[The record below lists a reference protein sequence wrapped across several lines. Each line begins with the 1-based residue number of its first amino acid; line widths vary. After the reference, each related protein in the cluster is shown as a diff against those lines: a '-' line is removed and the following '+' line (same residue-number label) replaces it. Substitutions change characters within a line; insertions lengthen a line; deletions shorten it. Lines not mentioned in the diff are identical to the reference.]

1 MVTVVFVFTCYSAQN
16 DNPLLLPVSVP
27 FWCTQNSDNG
37 FYHFIFYSTEQL
49 NVVCV
54 ACCILW
60 AVVVICVPFSHVQFS
75 AAQNTHQTLPT
86 HTKHS
91 LHTPNTPYSESSITP
106 HAVCLSLGLQQ
117 TAKFLDL
124 PTAIHSKIRTH
135 QGFKIVLCYNATK
148 HNMPCCHF
156 LQLQYTTKQY
166 VPCHQEKQLHTL
178 SCFRPDKITAA
189 ETLAVSVWFFTMV
202 VCVTLELCYT
212 IPLLKNNIV
221 KQSCPLTLWYCLLI
235 LCDR

>member
-1 MVTVVFVFTCYSAQN
+1 MTTLCSCLCLFRSGAHRIVTMGFTILFFIVLNNWMWFVLPVVFCEQWLWSVFHSAMYS
-16 DNPLLLPVSVP
+16 SV
-27 FWCTQNSDNG
+27 Q
-37 FYHFIFYSTEQL
+37 HK
-49 NVVCV
+49 
-54 ACCILW
+54 
-60 AVVVICVPFSHVQFS
+60 
-75 AAQNTHQTLPT
+75 T

-124 PTAIHSKIRTH
+124 PTAIHSKIQTH

-202 VCVTLELCYT
+202 VCVTLELCYM
-212 IPLLKNNIV
+212 IPLLKNNNII